1 MQAEYHQQDR
11 PPLKTQYYIEVP
23 KNQTVNEGDTI
34 LLRCQVGNRQGVVQ
48 WTRNGFAMGKFLYT
62 MSLNH
67 FWAEN
72 LNKLFTDLGGKFKFS
87 TQDSDLEYLYWQCK
101 NPDSSD
107 CQF

>member
-48 WTRNGFAMGKFLYT
+48 WTRNGFAMGKFPYT
-62 MSLNH
+62 IS
-67 FWAEN
+67 
-72 LNKLFTDLGGKFKFS
+72 
-87 TQDSDLEYLYWQCK
+87 
-101 NPDSSD
+101 
-107 CQF
+107 